1 MAPAALAVLDVL
13 QDWSIA
19 QLILAAAVLTVLVL
33 VGSYAMATAW
43 RRWKEGKRAQAAQAR
58 GLPAPRRTP
67 PTGLR
72 FAPKALASKLP
83 GRAAPPAQGP
93 GQESPAPPAKRFA
106 VPKLSLK
113 LGRKEP
119 KG

>member
-1 MAPAALAVLDVL
+1 VAPAALALLDVV
-13 QDWSIA
+13 QDWTIV

-43 RRWKEGKRAQAAQAR
+43 RRWKEGKRAQAAQAK

-72 FAPKALASKLP
+72 FTPKALAAKVAGKANAP
-83 GRAAPPAQGP
+83 AGAPAAEPQGR
-93 GQESPAPPAKRFA
+93 RFA

-113 LGRKEP
+113 LGRKEQP
-119 KG
+119 